1 MRATRP
7 LINIV
12 MIPYQILLPYLL
24 IIGVI
29 GIIFLRID
37 KYKATHEK
45 WRIKERTLHILEF
58 LGGVFLMLPAMY
70 IIRHKNKKASFY
82 VITYVELAVWLVALY
97 YLFVRN

>member
-70 IIRHKNKKASFY
+70 IIRHKNKKAAFY
-82 VITYVELAVWLVALY
+82 FITYVALAVWLVALY

>member
-24 IIGVI
+24 IIGII
-29 GIIFLRID
+29 GVIFLRTD

-70 IIRHKNKKASFY
+70 IIRHKNKKAAFY
-82 VITYVELAVWLVALY
+82 VITYVALAVWLMALF

>member
-24 IIGVI
+24 IIGII
-29 GIIFLRID
+29 GVIFLRTD

-82 VITYVELAVWLVALY
+82 VITYVALAVWLMALF

>member
-1 MRATRP
+1 MTTP
-7 LINIV
+7 
-12 MIPYQILLPYLL
+12 QILVIYL
-24 IIGVI
+24 IIIGII

-45 WRIKERTLHILEF
+45 WRIKERSLHILEF

-70 IIRHKNKKASFY
+70 IIRHKNKKAAFY
-82 VITYVELAVWLVALY
+82 VITYVALAVWLVALY

>member
-1 MRATRP
+1 
-7 LINIV
+7 

-29 GIIFLRID
+29 GVIFLRTD

-82 VITYVELAVWLVALY
+82 VITYVALAVWLVVLY

>member
-12 MIPYQILLPYLL
+12 MIPDQILLPYLL

-82 VITYVELAVWLVALY
+82 VITYAALFVWLIVLY
-97 YLFVRN
+97 YWFVRN

>member
-70 IIRHKNKKASFY
+70 IIRHKNKKAAFY
-82 VITYVELAVWLVALY
+82 VITYVALAVWLVALY

>member
-7 LINIV
+7 LINII

-29 GIIFLRID
+29 GIIFLRTD

-82 VITYVELAVWLVALY
+82 VITYAALLVWLIVLY
-97 YLFVRN
+97 YWFVRN

>member
-1 MRATRP
+1 
-7 LINIV
+7 

-70 IIRHKNKKASFY
+70 IIRHKNKKAAFY
-82 VITYVELAVWLVALY
+82 VITYVALAVWLVALY
-97 YLFVRN
+97 YIYVRN

>member
-24 IIGVI
+24 IIGII
-29 GIIFLRID
+29 GVIFLRID

-70 IIRHKNKKASFY
+70 IIRHKNKKAAFY
-82 VITYVELAVWLVALY
+82 VITYVALAVWLVALY

>member
-29 GIIFLRID
+29 GVIFLRTD
-37 KYKATHEK
+37 KYKATHDK

-70 IIRHKNKKASFY
+70 IIRHKNKKAAFY
-82 VITYVELAVWLVALY
+82 VITYVALAVWLVALY

>member
-1 MRATRP
+1 MRVTRP

-37 KYKATHEK
+37 KYKATHDK

-70 IIRHKNKKASFY
+70 IIRHKNKKAAFY
-82 VITYVELAVWLVALY
+82 VITYVALAVWLVALY

>member
-70 IIRHKNKKASFY
+70 IIRHKNKKAAFY
-82 VITYVELAVWLVALY
+82 VITYVALAVWLVALY
-97 YLFVRN
+97 YIYVRN